1 MWVYFPRFLGFG
13 ESFGKSAQITSHDEN
28 KNIIHPPIIIVF
40 HTSLSLCA
48 FFSISSRQ
56 NNLFFKWLRRWGEF
70 IYSCGKS
77 SRAKIFSFYWQT
89 CIPKNVA
96 MFLHHNWE
104 SDFEI
109 SVSWIWCV
117 PFHGMICMHDDW
129 FRILAVL
136 ELSEYLYGV
145 RIKRSKRYL
154 RFPCEKSNVLIVVIT
169 ALVLKEKRSF
179 FFPLLLL
186 FLFK

>member
-1 MWVYFPRFLGFG
+1 
-13 ESFGKSAQITSHDEN
+13 
-28 KNIIHPPIIIVF
+28 
-40 HTSLSLCA
+40 
-48 FFSISSRQ
+48 
-56 NNLFFKWLRRWGEF
+56 
-70 IYSCGKS
+70 
-77 SRAKIFSFYWQT
+77 
-89 CIPKNVA
+89 
-96 MFLHHNWE
+96 
-104 SDFEI
+104 
-109 SVSWIWCV
+109 
-117 PFHGMICMHDDW
+117 MICMHDDW